1 MFNWF
6 RGSAEPAP
14 ALDWEAIKKQ
24 DCAILFKHSRTCPV
38 SFAAQV
44 EVQRF
49 AARHPEFPVHTL
61 VVQASRELSREVAE
75 WTGVRHESPQ
85 VIVLRRGAV
94 VAADSHE
101 GVTEEFL
108 SSAVASELS
117 SGR

>member
-1 MFNWF
+1 MLNWF

-14 ALDWEAIKKQ
+14 ALDLEAIKKQ
-24 DCAILFKHSRTCPV
+24 ECAILFKHSRTCPV

-49 AARHPEFPVHTL
+49 AARNPEYPVYTV

-108 SSAVASELS
+108 ASAVSAPSSA
-117 SGR
+117 R